1 MNKFAK
7 MISIVILTLA
17 VFPGCGDDSGN
28 GKSPAS
34 AADVEI
40 RTAAEL
46 DNVRNNLSGSYKLM
60 ADISLSS
67 YADWEPIGSD
77 GNPFTGK
84 IDGNGY
90 EITGLKIDR
99 ITAVHAGLFGYVRGG
114 EIIDLALKD
123 VDIAGGGDAGAIAG
137 SIEDSTIINCHSTG
151 RIASGDASGG
161 IAGSVYN
168 SRIINSSSAAYVVS
182 YLDDSTGSMS
192 GGIAGYAQ
200 GSEIAGCFSSGN
212 VFSSSHNSASG
223 GIAGGAAYDSLI
235 TNSYSTGDIESYSDS
250 DEPGDSVSGGIAGYV
265 WNGTITNSYSTG
277 NITSS
282 SYSGGIAGSSEG
294 DDKITGCAAI
304 NGAINAD
311 HDAGRIAGYVYFP
324 ESSEISN
331 NFALE
336 DMIADGMAG
345 FDAADARR
353 HGGDKSDFELK
364 QQSTYSGELNWKFGG
379 GDAAPWQMP
388 FDGYPILYWE

>member
-17 VFPGCGDDSGN
+17 VFTGCGDDSGG
-28 GKSPAS
+28 GKSPAP

-250 DEPGDSVSGGIAGYV
+250 DEPGDSVSGGIAGYLIV
-265 WNGTITNSYSTG
+265 AFRRTGYTAGIRTGSYISRTVAVG
-277 NITSS
+277 YRTVP
-282 SYSGGIAGSSEG
+282 Y
-294 DDKITGCAAI
+294 ITGYAARY
-304 NGAINAD
+304 AA
-311 HDAGRIAGYVYFP
+311 
-324 ESSEISN
+324 
-331 NFALE
+331 
-336 DMIADGMAG
+336 AG
-345 FDAADARR
+345 F
-353 HGGDKSDFELK
+353 
-364 QQSTYSGELNWKFGG
+364 N
-379 GDAAPWQMP
+379 
-388 FDGYPILYWE
+388 